1 MVTTYSSIA
10 DEIKNISWK
19 YASENIDNDLHTDIL
34 FMETSVSLLK
44 KVAGISYSHG
54 LLLYK
59 GHKGRFYFPDEEA
72 QHINKTLIYKL
83 KNNLSWGE
91 QLNKNIVIKSAELEN
106 IWKPYLNYHSFAML
120 SDDKIVY
127 LYDIQLRKHYELYQY
142 GWIPEILQDTEYGI
156 DYWIT
161 SIARKYN
168 SDFTQKDILTLLPDT
183 LSHTVYYKHDR
194 ALLSL
199 IQRILANK
207 EVKMIFSLPPKYIR
221 TSLPY
226 HINSSIRQLVNH
238 YGYLGYHGYDERRP
252 YDFNYYLNL
261 IKRYVENED
270 ELATFTKRLYS
281 PRTPSILWEK
291 LAIDEKRLLH
301 IYHNWGMTKSR
312 RRMAQLRN
320 FYFLDMLIE
329 EIAFRHQIPEDYIR
343 FMTPAEV
350 KKLLLHHILPPNI
363 DKRSSS
369 CLCYLNE
376 RTTYICNGDYQDE
389 IFNTLSSLTETPVVL
404 RGSIACGG
412 FQIGKAC
419 LIERKSDFFNEKVG
433 NNTILVTREA
443 DPDIFCIFEKI
454 KAIVTDQGGITC
466 HVASLAREYGIPCI
480 VGTRFATEKIAHGD
494 TIEVDA
500 IHGSVRIL
508 ERNNKS

>member
-1 MVTTYSSIA
+1 
-10 DEIKNISWK
+10 
-19 YASENIDNDLHTDIL
+19 
-34 FMETSVSLLK
+34 
-44 KVAGISYSHG
+44 
-54 LLLYK
+54 
-59 GHKGRFYFPDEEA
+59 
-72 QHINKTLIYKL
+72 
-83 KNNLSWGE
+83 
-91 QLNKNIVIKSAELEN
+91 
-106 IWKPYLNYHSFAML
+106 
-120 SDDKIVY
+120 
-127 LYDIQLRKHYELYQY
+127 
-142 GWIPEILQDTEYGI
+142 
-156 DYWIT
+156 
-161 SIARKYN
+161 
-168 SDFTQKDILTLLPDT
+168 
-183 LSHTVYYKHDR
+183 
-194 ALLSL
+194 
-199 IQRILANK
+199 
-207 EVKMIFSLPPKYIR
+207 
-221 TSLPY
+221 
-226 HINSSIRQLVNH
+226 
-238 YGYLGYHGYDERRP
+238 
-252 YDFNYYLNL
+252 
-261 IKRYVENED
+261 
-270 ELATFTKRLYS
+270 
-281 PRTPSILWEK
+281 
-291 LAIDEKRLLH
+291 
-301 IYHNWGMTKSR
+301 
-312 RRMAQLRN
+312 
-320 FYFLDMLIE
+320 
-329 EIAFRHQIPEDYIR
+329 
-343 FMTPAEV
+343 MTPAEV